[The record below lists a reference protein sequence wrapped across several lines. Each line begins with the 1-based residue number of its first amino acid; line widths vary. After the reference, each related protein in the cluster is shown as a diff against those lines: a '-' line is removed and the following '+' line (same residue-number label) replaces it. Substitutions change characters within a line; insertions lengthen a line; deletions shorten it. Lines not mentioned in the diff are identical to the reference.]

1 MIFFSLAQIKIFKYS
16 LFKYCSLQWSRSTS
30 TLISNHVDHATSFS
44 IYNHQEIKNRN
55 REMHQDDIERN
66 NWLVDDS
73 DPNDG
78 DFQLGFTPSQNSIT
92 ASDRTTRSMV
102 GTHLPNRI
110 YAPGVSFKSSI
121 IIITNLIIISSG

>member
-1 MIFFSLAQIKIFKYS
+1 
-16 LFKYCSLQWSRSTS
+16 
-30 TLISNHVDHATSFS
+30 
-44 IYNHQEIKNRN
+44 
-55 REMHQDDIERN
+55 MHQDDILRN

-102 GTHLPNRI
+102 GTHRPIRT

-121 IIITNLIIISSG
+121 IITPLIFISSG